1 MNETTHGRHLGGLL
15 AGAALALVVGS
26 AAGCSDGL
34 APNTARVQVQ
44 LTDAPSDSIASAEV
58 WISRV
63 YLGGEDTDQEDEPAG
78 GVELFYDAENPRVY
92 DLLTLR
98 DGITADVTDP
108 VVVESGVY
116 NQLRL
121 VVDRARITLA
131 EIDTDDD
138 GEPDTQLE
146 FANGETSK
154 DLFVPSGFQTGI
166 KVQLSGPIDA
176 ETGETEIVVV
186 DFDVDRNFV
195 MQTDPPHGIRDILFT
210 PTLVEQQRTDQQ
222 N

>member
-1 MNETTHGRHLGGLL
+1 MNETTHGRHLGRLL
-15 AGAALALVVGS
+15 SGGALALSLILSVACG
-26 AAGCSDGL
+26 DGL
-34 APNTARVQVQ
+34 GPNTARIQVR

-63 YLGGEDTDQEDEPAG
+63 YLAGRDTDQEEEPAG
-78 GVELFYDAENPRVY
+78 EVELFHDAENPRVY
-92 DLLTLR
+92 DLLTLQ
-98 DGITADVTDP
+98 DGVTADVTDP
-108 VVVESGVY
+108 VQVESGVY

-131 EIDTDDD
+131 EVDTDDD
-138 GEPDTQLE
+138 GEPDTQLT
-146 FANGETSK
+146 FQNGETSK
-154 DLFVPSGFQTGI
+154 DLFVPSGFETGI

-176 ETGETEIVVV
+176 ETGDTEIVLV

>member
-1 MNETTHGRHLGGLL
+1 MKQTTHGRHLGGLR
-15 AGAALALVVGS
+15 AGAAFALILGLT
-26 AAGCSDGL
+26 AGCSDGL
-34 APNTARVQVQ
+34 APNTARVQVR

-63 YLGGEDTDQEDEPAG
+63 YLAGENTDQEEEPAG
-78 GVELFYDAENPRVY
+78 GVELFFDEDDPRVY

-98 DGITADVTDP
+98 DGVTADLTDP

-116 NQLRL
+116 DQLRL

-154 DLFVPSGFQTGI
+154 DLTVPSGFESGI

-176 ETGETEIVVV
+176 ETGETEIVLV